1 MDCNIALPVLQSS
14 GDPGGCIRNKPELAS
29 AGSRV
34 AAYRTRALH
43 AASVG
48 LLLFGISL
56 IAACGSGGGGS
67 DASAAGSSKRNAAG
81 KTPTTTTTSTTTT
94 TTTTTTPTGT
104 ATTRNALNQPFA
116 VTSIWN
122 MPIGSN
128 AVYVPANI
136 PAIPYSADEWAPMP
150 VVDREIIVLTPT
162 APLTDIYYSSAAW
175 TGADRC
181 AATGGLL
188 FQVPIPSDFIV
199 PNAPGNNSA
208 AFLIADGRT
217 LVQTQPFT
225 RCTAGAPGTSL
236 TTASDFP
243 EVDLYGDGIRG
254 SHGGSGLS
262 AIGGSIRVGELRP
275 GSQGPAHALKVAVY
289 SAQVLFACTTLS
301 QCYRWPADRADSNAV
316 GSYGSLRASNSSAM
330 KMGALLAIPVSTN
343 LSNLGLETEPARQLA
358 WTLQNYGAY
367 IDDSVGEPS
376 FVIDAEVG
384 YNGSVITQ
392 FQNDWGFPM
401 EQRVN
406 SNSPWSR
413 DMQRLM
419 TALNVVDNNSP
430 TTIGG
435 GGTPLQPL
443 APALSN

>member
-1 MDCNIALPVLQSS
+1 VL
-14 GDPGGCIRNKPELAS
+14 K
-29 AGSRV
+29 
-34 AAYRTRALH
+34 
-43 AASVG
+43 
-48 LLLFGISL
+48 
-56 IAACGSGGGGS
+56 
-67 DASAAGSSKRNAAG
+67 
-81 KTPTTTTTSTTTT
+81 
-94 TTTTTTPTGT
+94 
-104 ATTRNALNQPFA
+104 QPFA
-116 VTSIWN
+116 VNSIWN
-122 MPIGSN
+122 MPIGRN

-136 PAIPYSADEWAPMP
+136 PAIPYSANEWAPMP

-162 APLTDIYYSSAAW
+162 APLTNIYYSSAAW

-181 AATGGLL
+181 APTGGML
-188 FQVPIPSDFIV
+188 FQLPIPSAFVV

-208 AFLIADGRT
+208 VFLKPDGRT
-217 LVQTQPFT
+217 LVHTQPFT
-225 RCTAGAPGTSL
+225 RCTAGGSGTSL

-275 GSQGPAHALKVAVY
+275 GNRGPAHALKVAVY
-289 SAQVLFACTTLS
+289 SAQVLFACSTSS

-316 GSYGSLRASNSSAM
+316 GSYGRLRPSNSSAM
-330 KMGALLAIPVSTN
+330 KMGALLAIPASTN

-367 IDDSVGEPS
+367 IDDSVAEPS
-376 FVIDAEVG
+376 FVIDAEDG

-392 FQNDWGFPM
+392 FQGDWGFPM

-443 APALSN
+443 APALN

>member
-1 MDCNIALPVLQSS
+1 MDCNIALPVLHSS
-14 GDPGGCIRNKPELAS
+14 GDPGGFIRNNPEHRTAS
-29 AGSRV
+29 SWV

-43 AASVG
+43 SASIG
-48 LLLFGISL
+48 LLLVGISL
-56 IAACGSGGGGS
+56 IAACGSGGGE
-67 DASAAGSSKRNAAG
+67 DASAAARARKNTGG
-81 KTPTTTTTSTTTT
+81 TTPTTTTSSATPTTTSAS
-94 TTTTTTPTGT
+94 T
-104 ATTRNALNQPFA
+104 ATARDVLQQPFA

-136 PAIPYSADEWAPMP
+136 PAIPYSPNEWAPMP
-150 VVDREIIVLTPT
+150 VIDREIIVLTPT
-162 APLTDIYYSSAAW
+162 APLTNIYYSSAAW

-181 AATGGLL
+181 APTGSMI
-188 FQVPIPSDFIV
+188 FQLPIPSNFVV
-199 PNAPGNNSA
+199 PNAPGNGSA
-208 AFLIADGRT
+208 AFLKADGRT

-225 RCTAGAPGTSL
+225 RCTAGGSGTSL
-236 TTASDFP
+236 TQASDFP
-243 EVDLYGDGIRG
+243 EVDLHGDGIRG

-275 GSQGPAHALKVAVY
+275 GSKGPAHALKVAVD
-289 SAQVLFACTTLS
+289 SPQVLFACTTAS
-301 QCYRWPADRADSNAV
+301 QCFRWPADRADGGAV
-316 GSYGSLRASNSSAM
+316 GSYGRLRPSNSSAM
-330 KMGALLAIPVSTN
+330 KMGALLAIPASTN
-343 LSNLGLETEPARQLA
+343 LSNLGLETEPGKQLA

-367 IDDSVGEPS
+367 IDDSTGGPAV
-376 FVIDAEVG
+376 VINAEDG
-384 YNGSVITQ
+384 YHGSVITQ

-419 TALNVVDNNSP
+419 TALYVVDNNSP

-443 APALSN
+443 AAALSN